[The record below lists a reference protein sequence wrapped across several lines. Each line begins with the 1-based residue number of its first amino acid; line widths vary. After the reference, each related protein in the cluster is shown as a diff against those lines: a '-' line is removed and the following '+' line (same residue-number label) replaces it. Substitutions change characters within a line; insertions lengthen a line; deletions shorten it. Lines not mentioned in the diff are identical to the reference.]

1 MSEEEKNNEAGLR
14 AVKVLAP
21 SGKLSKYIGIV
32 NAKEHIILTKAS
44 VSHYIL
50 SNAQKEID
58 EGHPENID
66 QVFIDALAHFTEDY
80 NSRTGSRDGVRSKQ
94 LSKISGAVK
103 TGMPIED
110 DKRSRLDRILGRNK
124 GVLG

>member
-21 SGKLSKYIGIV
+21 SGKLAKYIGLI
-32 NAKEHIILTKAS
+32 NAQEHLILTEAS
-44 VSHYIL
+44 TTSYIL
-50 SNAQKEID
+50 SELQKAFND
-58 EGHPENID
+58 NKPEKID
-66 QVFIDALAHFTEDY
+66 QIMVDALNYFVEDY

-94 LSKISGAVK
+94 LSKISGSVK

-110 DKRSRLDRILGRNK
+110 DKRSRMDRIFGRNK
-124 GVLG
+124 GVVS